1 MTFTINNAHFNYNHW
16 GPTELPEQFLNVPYA
31 SFGKG
36 DRLGK
41 AADFTSNYYRNR
53 YNRGTDNTSGNN
65 AEFQYKHD
73 QRESDS
79 FQLVDTVKSTRQK
92 YHNTRLRPS
101 FRGRGRGRGRGA
113 HNGGRGDAHNLPTS
127 AANKGVKGQQQ
138 QNKRWDRLN
147 NARKLYGGNRHYQEP
162 EPDREASVHVTAEWK
177 VIEQFDLS
185 QLNQLKANPPK
196 VQDLKWCGRIRRFD
210 DIYDRISTR
219 SEKQLLRF
227 DEQEFHFVTTTEDP
241 VIQDMATSEVGQVF
255 ATDAILAHLMS
266 CPRSVYPWDIV
277 VQRIGN
283 ALFFDK
289 REDSKLDLVT
299 VNETAYQ
306 NNNKLNNEDESSINH
321 PDKLSYEASMIN
333 QNYSQQILKD
343 EDVEEYPNPNPFT
356 ENPEQA
362 ASVGYRY
369 RKWNLGNGVNL
380 VARCEVHG
388 YAIKRGEKELITAYA
403 LNEWDSKL
411 GGGIEWRK
419 KIDAQRGAVLATEL
433 KNNSCKLAKWTA
445 QSILAD
451 ADQLKLGYVS
461 RVTKTDPYDHVIL
474 GTHTYKPK
482 EFANQIA
489 LNVHN
494 MWGIIKMLVDLFMKQ
509 PEGKYVLVKDP
520 NKPTVRIYSVP
531 ADTFEE
537 DDSEDDE
544 EDQEEE

>member
-1 MTFTINNAHFNYNHW
+1 MPFTINNAHFNYNHW

-53 YNRGTDNTSGNN
+53 YNRGQDNASGNN

-79 FQLVDTVKSTRQK
+79 FQLVDTVKNTRPK

-101 FRGRGRGRGRGA
+101 FRGRGRGRGRGY
-113 HNGGRGDAHNLPTS
+113 HHQGGGRGDNLPS
-127 AANKGVKGQQQ
+127 SVANKGVKGQQQ

-147 NARKLYGGNRHYQEP
+147 NARKLYGGNRHYQEA
-162 EPDREASVHVTAEWK
+162 EPDREASVHATAEWK

-185 QLNQLKANPPK
+185 ALKSLKANPPK
-196 VQDLKWCGRIRRFD
+196 AQDLKWCGRIREFD
-210 DIYDRISTR
+210 DANDRISTR
-219 SEKQLLRF
+219 SEKPLLRF

-241 VIQDMATSEVGQVF
+241 VIQDLATSEVGQVF

-306 NNNKLNNEDESSINH
+306 NNNKQNQEDESSINH
-321 PDKLSYEASMIN
+321 PDKLSFEASMIN

-343 EDVEEYPNPNPFT
+343 ENVEEFPNPNPFT
-356 ENPEQA
+356 DNPEQA

-369 RKWNLGNGVNL
+369 RKWNLGNGVTL

-388 YAIKRGEKELITAYA
+388 YAMKRGEKELMTAYA

-411 GGGIEWRK
+411 ADGIEWRS
-419 KIDAQRGAVLATEL
+419 KIDAQVNHISFMIMALFDAACAEHKRMMRNPMIESYIYAIPNSNNVFDYVDEYIKRGLVLIIH
-433 KNNSCKLAKWTA
+433 
-445 QSILAD
+445 ILLSD
-451 ADQLKLGYVS
+451 
-461 RVTKTDPYDHVIL
+461 I
-474 GTHTYKPK
+474 
-482 EFANQIA
+482 
-489 LNVHN
+489 
-494 MWGIIKMLVDLFMKQ
+494 
-509 PEGKYVLVKDP
+509 
-520 NKPTVRIYSVP
+520 
-531 ADTFEE
+531 
-537 DDSEDDE
+537 
-544 EDQEEE
+544 